1 MNFKF
6 INGWKFPE
14 YETKLCEID
23 ENGNSVYK
31 GLNAID
37 EALKYVKNFNTFLDV
52 GANVGLISVP
62 LASKFKKV
70 IAIECIPETFES
82 LEYNLQNYS
91 NSQALN
97 FAVSDSVGT
106 ISVAIPKR
114 EGEFVSSGWA
124 SISKERQETFDEK
137 IFLTV
142 ETKTIDSL
150 NLDSLDF
157 LKIDVEQAEMQVIKG
172 GLNTILKY
180 RPVIEFENKRGE
192 NVQVVELLEK
202 QGYQII
208 PGRKRKSSEAIM
220 YCPS

>member
-14 YETKLCEID
+14 YETKLCAID

-31 GLNAID
+31 GLDPVNT
-37 EALKYVKNFNTFLDV
+37 ALEYVKNFNTFLYI

-62 LASKFKKV
+62 LAKKFQKV
-70 IAIECIPETFES
+70 ISVECVPETFES
-82 LEYNLQNYS
+82 LEYNLKDYS
-91 NSQALN
+91 NATALK
-97 FAVSDSVGT
+97 FAISNSNGN

-114 EGEFVSSGWA
+114 NGEFVSSGWA

-137 IFLTV
+137 IFVDV

-157 LKIDVEQAEMQVIKG
+157 LKIDVEQAEMQVIEG
-172 GLNTILKY
+172 GIKTILKY

-192 NVQVVELLEK
+192 NLHVIELLEK
-202 QGYQII
+202 HGYQII
-208 PGRKRKSSEAIM
+208 PGRKRKSSECIM
-220 YCPS
+220 YFPN